1 MRLYRATETVRGRP
15 MSSSKPE
22 VRLDLKLLWTC
33 RQLYQECNQVLW
45 ITNTFSF
52 IGGELFVVSWAE
64 QASVR

>member
-1 MRLYRATETVRGRP
+1 